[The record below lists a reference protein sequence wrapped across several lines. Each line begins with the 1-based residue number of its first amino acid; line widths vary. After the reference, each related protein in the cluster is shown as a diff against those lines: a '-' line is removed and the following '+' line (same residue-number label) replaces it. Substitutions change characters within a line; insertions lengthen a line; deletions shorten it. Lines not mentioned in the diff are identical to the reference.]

1 MLSVHW
7 TTRPAR
13 VTRMVRS
20 ARSAALPFLPLQD
33 ATSALDRTLLPGMSP
48 ETQANIFLSLFIV
61 VAVFFIRRGVMAVVH
76 RRVDDTEVRYRW
88 AKVTSHVAFAIVVLF
103 LVQVWFTALRSLGT
117 FLGLVSAGLAIAL
130 RDLVAGLAGWGFIT
144 WRRPFDVGDRIQIG
158 EHAGDVVDR
167 RLFQFTIMEIGNWV
181 DADQSTGR
189 LIHIPN
195 QKVFTEPLANY
206 VAGFPYLWNEVKL
219 LITLE
224 SNWRKA
230 RKLVEELAA
239 DFTME
244 ITQEATRP
252 QAKAEPRFLIRYR
265 KLTPVVYV
273 SVKDS
278 GVLLTLRYLSR
289 PRERR
294 GTSSEIWER
303 LLDLVD
309 EHPDIQLAYPTQRI
323 NLSRE
328 VLAVSDADGDERPTG
343 TAGPGEN
350 EPDAERGGAGGT

>member
-1 MLSVHW
+1 MIAAGML
-7 TTRPAR
+7 
-13 VTRMVRS
+13 
-20 ARSAALPFLPLQD
+20 LLQD
-33 ATSALDRTLLPGMSP
+33 AGLAQGWTLMPGVSP
-48 ETQANIFLSLFIV
+48 ETQANIFLSLVIV
-61 VAVFFIRRGVMAVVH
+61 FAVFFVRRGVMAVVH

-88 AKVTSHVAFAIVVLF
+88 AKITSNVAFVIAVLF

-130 RDLVAGLAGWGFIT
+130 RDLVADLAGWGFIA

-158 EHAGDVVDR
+158 SHAGDVVDR

-181 DADQSTGR
+181 EADQSTGR

-195 QKVFTEPLANY
+195 QMVFSEPLANY
-206 VAGFPYLWNEVKL
+206 VKGFPYLWNEIKL
-219 LITLE
+219 LLTFE
-224 SNWRKA
+224 SDWRKA
-230 RKLVEELAA
+230 RELVNALA
-239 DFTME
+239 DDLTME
-244 ITQEATRP
+244 ITKEANSP
-252 QAKAEPRFLIRYR
+252 QPRGEPRFLIRYR

-294 GTSSEIWER
+294 GSSSAMWER
-303 LLDLVD
+303 LLDMVD

-328 VLAVSDADGDERPTG
+328 VVAERPAAAAEG
-343 TAGPGEN
+343 APGESTTAQGDAS
-350 EPDAERGGAGGT
+350 PDPGGAT

>member
-1 MLSVHW
+1 MPFVEVTPLSAEVTPLPVKAAIVATEML
-7 TTRPAR
+7 
-13 VTRMVRS
+13 
-20 ARSAALPFLPLQD
+20 LPQD
-33 ATSALDRTLLPGMSP
+33 AGSSFQDGWTLIPGVSP
-48 ETQANIFLSLFIV
+48 ETQANIVLSVFVIL
-61 VAVFFIRRGVMAVVH
+61 AVFFLRRGIMAVVH
-76 RRVDDTEVRYRW
+76 RRVEDSEAKYRW
-88 AKVTSHVAFAIVVLF
+88 AKITSNVAFVIAVLF
-103 LVQVWFTALRSLGT
+103 LVQIWFTALRSLGT

-130 RDLVAGLAGWGFIT
+130 RDLVADLAGWGFIT

-158 EHAGDVVDR
+158 PNAGDVVDR

-206 VAGFPYLWNEVKL
+206 VAGFPYLWNELKL
-219 LITLE
+219 LITFE

-230 RKLVEELAA
+230 RELVNELAA
-239 DFTME
+239 DLTVE
-244 ITQEATRP
+244 INKEATRP
-252 QAKAEPRFLIRYR
+252 APKGEPRFLIRYR

-273 SVKDS
+273 SVQDS
-278 GVLLTLRYLSR
+278 GILLTLRYLSR

-294 GTSSEIWER
+294 GSSSEMWER

-309 EHPDIQLAYPTQRI
+309 ANPDIQLAYPTQRI

-328 VLAVSDADGDERPTG
+328 IL
-343 TAGPGEN
+343 AGPPASGVDGHDASEAGSGGGES
-350 EPDAERGGAGGT
+350 ARG

>member
-1 MLSVHW
+1 MTVAGVL
-7 TTRPAR
+7 T
-13 VTRMVRS
+13 
-20 ARSAALPFLPLQD
+20 LQQVGFQD
-33 ATSALDRTLLPGMSP
+33 GWSLFPGVSP
-48 ETQANIFLSLFIV
+48 ETQANILLSLLIV
-61 VAVFFIRRGVMAVVH
+61 LGVFFLRRGVMAVVH
-76 RRVDDTEVRYRW
+76 RRVDETEVQYRW
-88 AKVTSHVAFAIVVLF
+88 AKITSNVAFVIAVLF

-130 RDLVAGLAGWGFIT
+130 RDLVAGLAGWSFIS

-158 EHAGDVVDR
+158 PHAGDVVDR

-206 VAGFPYLWNEVKL
+206 VAGFPYLWNEIKL

-230 RKLVEELAA
+230 RDLVNELAA
-239 DFTME
+239 DLTME
-244 ITQEATRP
+244 ITKEATSP
-252 QAKAEPRFLIRYR
+252 QPRGEPRFLIRYR

-273 SVKDS
+273 SVEDS

-289 PRERR
+289 PRARR
-294 GTSSEIWER
+294 GSSSEMWER
-303 LLDLVD
+303 LLDMVD

-328 VLAVSDADGDERPTG
+328 VLADAS
-343 TAGPGEN
+343 GPANGVADSGQAQRESRDV
-350 EPDAERGGAGGT
+350 EG

>member
-1 MLSVHW
+1 MIAAGMLRPQATALQERW
-7 TTRPAR
+7 T
-13 VTRMVRS
+13 
-20 ARSAALPFLPLQD
+20 LI
-33 ATSALDRTLLPGMSP
+33 PGVSP
-48 ETQANIFLSLFIV
+48 EIQSKILLSLLLIL
-61 VAVFFIRRGVMAVVH
+61 AVFFLRRGVLAVVH

-88 AKVTSHVAFAIVVLF
+88 AKITSNVAFVVAVLF

-130 RDLVAGLAGWGFIT
+130 RDLVADMAGWVFIT

-158 EHAGDVVDR
+158 PHAGDVVDR

-195 QKVFTEPLANY
+195 QMVFTEPLANY
-206 VAGFPYLWNEVKL
+206 VAGFPYLWNEIKL
-219 LITLE
+219 LVTFE

-230 RKLVEELAA
+230 RDLVDELAA
-239 DFTME
+239 DLTME
-244 ITQEATRP
+244 ITKEATRP
-252 QAKAEPRFLIRYR
+252 QPRGEPRFLIRYR

-273 SVKDS
+273 SVEDS

-289 PRERR
+289 PRARR
-294 GTSSEIWER
+294 GSSSEMWER
-303 LLDLVD
+303 LLDMVE

-328 VLAVSDADGDERPTG
+328 VHAESWTATPDAKEDQAGDADGDE
-343 TAGPGEN
+343 GE
-350 EPDAERGGAGGT
+350 A